1 MKPQARPFTVE
12 VKSKRRPLLAPQT
25 NWSTVIDE
33 PSPDDL
39 PTREVPDDGPDT
51 PFAAASR
58 VFSAFATNAISSA
71 STLGDLAS
79 SVFTPKSQE
88 QPAEQ
93 PASEEGRSGRILP
106 SLLPLS
112 PFDTASV
119 QDDKPHRKAAK
130 ANRPRKRPATVPS
143 EREAPEPTEGSAVPA
158 VHPATTA
165 ELSVAAA
172 PPPQHGRK
180 PNRRRAEARVRAGE
194 GWKRRR
200 LPKAC
205 W

>member
-25 NWSTVIDE
+25 NSSTVIDE

-158 VHPATTA
+158 IPPATTA